1 MKHLLTLIIGI
12 ATGMY
17 LHAQNKAIHIPVIHS
32 IDPVVLMLMLI
43 VIIAIVGARRKNM
56 HRGNRK

>member
-1 MKHLLTLIIGI
+1 MKHILTLIIGI

-17 LHAQNKAIHIPVIHS
+17 LHAQNNAIQMPVIHS
-32 IDPVVLMLMLI
+32 IDPAALMLMLI

-56 HRGNRK
+56 RRGNRK